1 MLAGRNRKALVVRC
15 LVVAVALSG
24 CDLRSLSGLRF
35 AKVGTRC
42 TKAGDFAR
50 DVSFVLVCGRKK
62 TWERKMSVSEADTLL
77 RDYEQRTNPRRIE
90 GAIDSVSAMNG
101 PWIRVQGWA
110 ISSQPTF
117 ELPLQVGMSVNG
129 REAAI
134 LPTNQRLQVRTANEY
149 DLTGTDSVYR
159 FPRPSD
165 VSQASGIDVMVNAT
179 ARINEVC
186 LTTKEWNFGNGGAVL
201 DPRLVCTTFEAD
213 DWIDPNELPFSMD
226 QIQIAPEEVTVT
238 GWALPLNE
246 SAYGSYRLPDLS
258 VGFYSEDYQD
268 YYWVDSPVDLLI
280 PRPDVA
286 ALYPGYGDSLGFSV
300 TEELFEGY
308 WTVCTFRRNEGR
320 IVLPLASGESR
331 DRCARIRVPGL

>member
-1 MLAGRNRKALVVRC
+1 MLAGRNRKALVVGC

-117 ELPLQVGMSVNG
+117 ELPLQVGVSVNG
-129 REAAI
+129 REVPTI
-134 LPTNQRLQVRTANEY
+134 PTNQKLQVRTASERQ
-149 DLTGTDSVYR
+149 LTGADTVTRTVRPTDVGS
-159 FPRPSD
+159 
-165 VSQASGIDVMVNAT
+165 ASGVDVMVNAT
-179 ARINEVC
+179 ARVNEVC
-186 LTTKEWNFGNGGAVL
+186 LMAKEWSFSGGAPVL
-201 DPRLVCTTFEAD
+201 DPHLHCTTFEAQ
-213 DWIDPNELPFSMD
+213 DWIDPIELPFSMD
-226 QIQIAPEEVTVT
+226 DVQVSPERITVT
-238 GWALPLNE
+238 GWALPINE
-246 SAYGSYRLPDLS
+246 AAYGSYRFPEIS
-258 VGFYSEDYQD
+258 VGFYSEDYEE
-268 YYWVDSPVDLLI
+268 YYFVDSPVDLLT

-286 ALYPGYGDSLGFSV
+286 ALYPGYGENLGFSV
-300 TEELFEGY
+300 TEEVSAGY
-308 WTVCTFRRNEGR
+308 WTVCTFRRGEGR
-320 IVLPLASGESR
+320 IVWALASGETR
-331 DRCARIRVPGL
+331 PRCARVSVPS